1 MPLTKNGVKR
11 LKKVT
16 IQDVAKELNLSRNTV
31 AKALNNSDTVAYETR
46 YVVIKKAYEMGYS
59 KLSSVVLN
67 EFKIKEKY
75 EKSKTIVVLARR
87 ELSSF
92 WNHIIMGISDELNK
106 NNCKLQFNFISD
118 QDEENKNLPLDL
130 DTDINGII
138 MLSVFRKDYID
149 LIMKKDVPVVFLDAP
164 SNVSDISK
172 CGDIVIFE
180 GLNSTK
186 ALIKHLAMRGMKKIG
201 FIGDITYCKTILD
214 RYQGFVEGMKE
225 AGLDI
230 DEEFLL
236 TRHMPYR
243 YYRVD
248 EVHKALG
255 ELKKMPEAFCCAND
269 DIARDVILFLRNKG
283 LRVPEDVAVTGF
295 DDKEEAAIMMPALT
309 TVHIGNQRMGK
320 RLVQQL
326 MWRIENT
333 DMPKEIVTIHTDI
346 VIRQSS
352 LK

>member
-1 MPLTKNGVKR
+1 M
-11 LKKVT
+11 KKVT

-67 EFKIKEKY
+67 EFKIKDKY
-75 EKSKTIVVLARR
+75 ERSKTIVVLARR

-92 WNHIIMGISDELNK
+92 WNRIIMGISDELNK

-118 QDEENKNLPLDL
+118 EDEENRNLPLDL
-130 DTDINGII
+130 DAEINGII
-138 MLSVFRKDYID
+138 MLSVFRKEYID

-172 CGDIVIFE
+172 YGDIVIFE
-180 GLNSTK
+180 GINSTK
-186 ALIKHLAMRGMKKIG
+186 ALTKHLASRGMKKIG

-214 RYQGFVEGMKE
+214 RYQGFMEGMKE
-225 AGLDI
+225 AGLETE
-230 DEEFLL
+230 EEFLL

-243 YYRVD
+243 YYRVE
-248 EVHKALG
+248 EVSKALN

-269 DIARDVILFLRNKG
+269 DIARDVIMFLRNKG
-283 LRVPEDVAVTGF
+283 IRVPEDVAVTGF
-295 DDKEEAAIMMPALT
+295 DDKEESSIMEPALT

-326 MWRIENT
+326 MWRLENI
-333 DMPKEIVTIHTDI
+333 DMPKEIVTINTDI

-352 LK
+352 IK